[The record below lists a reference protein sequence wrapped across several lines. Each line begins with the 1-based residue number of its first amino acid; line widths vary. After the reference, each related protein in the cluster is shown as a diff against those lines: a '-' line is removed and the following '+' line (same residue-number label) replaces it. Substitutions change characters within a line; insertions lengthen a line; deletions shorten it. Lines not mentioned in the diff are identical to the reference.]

1 MAKIKTMIAAGGL
14 LAVTAVVFAGRPAF
28 VGGLY
33 ADVGGTAV
41 QIAGSF
47 NTTNMVTSPTGSG
60 QPAKISNQAGTQ
72 QYTLHSDNGLNAP
85 LYLNPA
91 Y

>member
-1 MAKIKTMIAAGGL
+1 MIAACGL

-28 VGGLY
+28 VSGLY
-33 ADVGGTAV
+33 ADISGSPV
-41 QIAGSF
+41 QIATSF
-47 NTTNMVTSPTGSG
+47 NGTNMVNSPTGTG

-72 QYTLHSDNGLNAP
+72 QYTLHSDDGLNAP
-85 LYLNPA
+85 LYLNPS